1 MNTEKT
7 LWGRIAGSRE
17 ALTKYLTLA
26 STVAI
31 LIVFTAITPSF
42 LGPRNIINILKDLSP
57 VLVMACG
64 EGYVLMLGSI
74 DLSIGSVAS
83 CAAVML
89 TVLLKSIGPW
99 AYPVVI
105 LYGVLAGVLNGVLHT
120 RLSVPSFIATLSTS
134 AIWQSF
140 AYLLSG
146 GQPLTMLPDVW
157 PYVNWAKFTLFGA
170 VPILFIVALLVLV
183 SYSLVSRFTSSG
195 HTVRAAGANERA
207 TWLMGRNVRRAKV
220 AAFLY
225 SGLGAALGGILFA
238 VKLKSGIPTVGVQY
252 TMLAI
257 AAAVLGG
264 LQMTGGKGS
273 ILMTLLGAL
282 LITVIQNGMN
292 VVGVSGLLQQII
304 FGTLLLIA
312 IYINSDKQH
321 KGLVVK

>member
-1 MNTEKT
+1 MNTLRS
-7 LWGRIAGSRE
+7 LWGRIASSRE

-31 LIVFTAITPSF
+31 LIVFTAISPSF

-64 EGYVLMLGSI
+64 EAYVLMLGSI
-74 DLSIGSVAS
+74 DLSIGSIAS

-89 TVLLKSIGPW
+89 TVLLKLIGPW

-105 LYGVLAGVLNGVLHT
+105 LYGVLAGILNGVLHT

-157 PYVNWAKFTLFGA
+157 PYVNWSKITLFGT
-170 VPILFIVALLVLV
+170 VPVLFIVALVILVA
-183 SYSLVSRFTSSG
+183 YSMVSRFTTSG

-207 TWLMGRNVRRAKV
+207 TWLMGQNVRRAKV
-220 AAFLY
+220 VAFLC
-225 SGLGAALGGILFA
+225 SGLGAALGGIFFA
-238 VKLKSGIPTVGVQY
+238 VKLKSGIPTVGTQY

-264 LQMTGGKGS
+264 LQMTGGKGA

-282 LITVIQNGMN
+282 LITIIQNGMN
-292 VVGVSGLLQQII
+292 VIGVDAFWQQIV
-304 FGTLLLIA
+304 FGIIVILAVYITADRGGRNLI
-312 IYINSDKQH
+312 
-321 KGLVVK
+321 VK